1 MSDELEDFLKNTNSK
16 TGTIEESVKL
26 INYLGKTIG
35 GKGLIISD
43 RNQISGACFEIAIEH
58 HRAIIILINEKTI
71 GSAFALSRCVFESCV
86 RGVWLWKC
94 ACDDEIKV
102 FKKNDRIKEIKL
114 LIEDIEKLPNY
125 DIPYFSDMKK
135 LYWSALCGYAHTG
148 MRQIE
153 RRFEKGDIG
162 PNYTEEEIKGIMINV
177 NNLGIFAALQI
188 LQMAL
193 RKP

>member
-1 MSDELEDFLKNTNSK
+1 MSNELEDFLKNTNSK
-16 TGTIEESVKL
+16 TDTIEESVKL
-26 INYLGKTIG
+26 INYLGETIG

-86 RGVWLWKC
+86 RGVWPWKC
-94 ACDDEIKV
+94 ASDDEIKV

-135 LYWSALCGYAHTG
+135 LYWSALCSYAHTG

-153 RRFEKGDIG
+153 RRFGKGDIG

-177 NNLGIFAALQI
+177 NNLGTFAALQI
-188 LQMAL
+188 LQIAL
-193 RKP
+193 KKP

>member
-1 MSDELEDFLKNTNSK
+1 MSNELEDFLKNTNSK
-16 TGTIEESVKL
+16 IDTIEESVEL
-26 INYLGKTIG
+26 INYLGETIG

-43 RNQISGACFEIAIEH
+43 RNHISGACFEIVIEH

-94 ACDDEIKV
+94 ASDDEIKV

-135 LYWSALCGYAHTG
+135 LYWSALCSYAHTG

-153 RRFEKGDIG
+153 RRFGKGDIG

-177 NNLGIFAALQI
+177 NNLGTFAALQI
-188 LQMAL
+188 LQIAL
-193 RKP
+193 KKP

>member
-94 ACDDEIKV
+94 ASDDEIKV
-102 FKKNDRIKEIKL
+102 F
-114 LIEDIEKLPNY
+114 
-125 DIPYFSDMKK
+125 
-135 LYWSALCGYAHTG
+135 
-148 MRQIE
+148 
-153 RRFEKGDIG
+153 
-162 PNYTEEEIKGIMINV
+162 
-177 NNLGIFAALQI
+177 
-188 LQMAL
+188 
-193 RKP
+193 